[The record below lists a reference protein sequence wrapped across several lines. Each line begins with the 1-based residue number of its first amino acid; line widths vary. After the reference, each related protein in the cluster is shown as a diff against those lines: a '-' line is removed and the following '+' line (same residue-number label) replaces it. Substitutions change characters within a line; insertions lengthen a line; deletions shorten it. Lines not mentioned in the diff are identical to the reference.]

1 MLVLSRKVEEEIM
14 AGSIRIKILDV
25 RRSGAVKIGIE
36 APAGVPVHRME
47 VFNAIV
53 NNTRQ
58 AWDRDDQQ
66 EPPCES

>member
-1 MLVLSRKVEEEIM
+1 MLVLSRRVEDEIM
-14 AGSIRIKILDV
+14 AGSIRIKILRV

-53 NNTRQ
+53 NNTQQ

-66 EPPCES
+66 EPLCES